1 MMPQHKNLLI
11 IFTRNPELGKV
22 KKRLAAKI
30 GERAA
35 LDIYSFLLQ
44 HTFEVTKNL
53 PCDKVVYYSDSIL
66 KKDIWK
72 NDIFQKK
79 EQKGK
84 DLGERMKNAF
94 KEGFKEGYSHI
105 TIIGSDLYDLQEEDL
120 KTAFLGLE
128 KHNYVI
134 GPASD
139 GGYYLLGMNS
149 LNSDLFRNKKWGTD
163 TVLKQTLQEIR
174 NEELTLL
181 EERNDIDTYED
192 LKAQPEL
199 QQILK
204 VNDTSVT
211 RNN

>member
-1 MMPQHKNLLI
+1 MPQHKNLLI

-35 LDIYSFLLQ
+35 LDIYSLLLQ

-53 PCDKVVYYSDSIL
+53 PCDKVVYYSDFIQ
-66 KKDIWK
+66 KKDIWE

-120 KTAFLGLE
+120 KSAFLGLK

-149 LNSDLFRNKKWGTD
+149 LNSDLFRNKEWGTN
-163 TVLKQTLQEIR
+163 TVLQQTLQEIK

-204 VNDTSVT
+204 VK
-211 RNN
+211 